1 MSIGGYD
8 GMQLIAKVLTKTGGN
23 TSDEA
28 FIAAAKG
35 MSWISPR
42 GKVTIDPATRDIVQT
57 IYIRKVER
65 VDGKLQNV
73 EFDKVIDFKDP
84 GKE

>member
-1 MSIGGYD
+1 
-8 GMQLIAKVLTKTGGN
+8 
-23 TSDEA
+23 
-28 FIAAAKG
+28 
-35 MSWISPR
+35 
-42 GKVTIDPATRDIVQT
+42 VQT